1 MYFNCGLKRSLKC
14 MFLIVLSNLCTNKH
28 ASHAINIKYIDLYPS
43 CRRHLPI
50 ICRLI
55 VDPRNDQGPVSR
67 KSRELFG
74 PEKPFV
80 KLRTA
85 YSVKADRFICCKG
98 NKNNSCLE
106 TPSFWR
112 YKENYVTEKNEIRQK
127 SFGAFEKQALP
138 SWPDSSTC
146 EALHRFAKVRVRIP
160 FRPEFSGLVCYC
172 IYVSLKTCS
181 DSTLHTS
188 VVFQSYVLQPARKI
202 SVCSDNVAKTL
213 N

>member
-43 CRRHLPI
+43 CSRHLPI

-85 YSVKADRFICCKG
+85 YSVKLIVSYAVKGIKITRASRRLRFEVSELSRKRPFLVDLIAQLVKHCTG
-98 NKNNSCLE
+98 SQR
-106 TPSFWR
+106 S
-112 YKENYVTEKNEIRQK
+112 
-127 SFGAFEKQALP
+127 GFESLSGRNFQALFV
-138 SWPDSSTC
+138 T
-146 EALHRFAKVRVRIP
+146 A
-160 FRPEFSGLVCYC
+160 YM
-172 IYVSLKTCS
+172 
-181 DSTLHTS
+181 
-188 VVFQSYVLQPARKI
+188 
-202 SVCSDNVAKTL
+202 
-213 N
+213 